1 MLYEHRFA
9 LLIKIKSRIR
19 QFFGSHRCYDFLY
32 EMKHIDVLENNKS
45 LSTSSEFGVLLGI
58 FKKRG
63 NSQISEFCRSEK
75 RGLVPFEVF
84 VR

>member
-1 MLYEHRFA
+1 
-9 LLIKIKSRIR
+9 
-19 QFFGSHRCYDFLY
+19 
-32 EMKHIDVLENNKS
+32 MKHIDVLENNKS